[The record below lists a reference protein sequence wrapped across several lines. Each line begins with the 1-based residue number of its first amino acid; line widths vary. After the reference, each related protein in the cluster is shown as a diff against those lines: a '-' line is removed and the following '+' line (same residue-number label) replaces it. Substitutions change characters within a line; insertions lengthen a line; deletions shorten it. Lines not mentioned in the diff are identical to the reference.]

1 VVVSAAALTDGYTPD
16 TVIPAPDLLTLPGT
30 STTLEN
36 FGGSRCSANEK
47 MPLIDALTISC
58 NTAFAQLGIDLG
70 EDKVRS
76 MAEAFGMNDEGM
88 EIPLDVAPSG
98 VGDIESE
105 AALGQTSIGQRDVR
119 MTPLQAAMVAAGVA
133 NDGRLMKPYLVDQ
146 VRAPDLSVIDE
157 TDPEELSRP
166 ISADVAADLT
176 KMMLSVVD
184 NGTGRA
190 AQIDG
195 VQVAGKTGTAQV
207 SEGVPDH
214 TWFIGFAPA
223 DDPKIA
229 VAVFV
234 ANGGGTGGEKSA
246 PIARQVME
254 TYLNGRGGS

>member
-1 VVVSAAALTDGYTPD
+1 
-16 TVIPAPDLLTLPGT
+16 
-30 STTLEN
+30 
-36 FGGSRCSANEK
+36 
-47 MPLIDALTISC
+47 
-58 NTAFAQLGIDLG
+58 LGIALG

-76 MAEAFGMNDEGM
+76 MAEAFGLNDEGM

-98 VGDIESE
+98 VGDIESA

-119 MTPLQAAMVAAGVA
+119 MTPLQAAMVAAAVA

-146 VRAPDLSVIDE
+146 LRAPDLSVIDE
-157 TDPEELSRP
+157 TDPEELSQP
-166 ISADVAADLT
+166 VSGDVAADLT
-176 KMMLSVVD
+176 EMMLSVVE

-190 AQIDG
+190 ARIDG

-207 SEGVPDH
+207 SENVPDH

-223 DDPKIA
+223 NDPKIA

-234 ANGGGTGGEKSA
+234 ANGGGTGGEASA

-254 TYLNGRGGS
+254 AYLNGRGG